1 MSLPN
6 QGANSDSM
14 CDVLTK
20 VLPLST
26 TDLNKKVSSPGA
38 AAAGCKGGVFCGAN
52 LGKAGG
58 VFAFKD
64 GSFCSCCIN

>member
-1 MSLPN
+1 MSLPSH
-6 QGANSDSM
+6 GANSDSM

-38 AAAGCKGGVFCGAN
+38 AAVGCTGVAFCGAN
-52 LGKAGG
+52 FGKAGG
-58 VFAFKD
+58 VIDRKD